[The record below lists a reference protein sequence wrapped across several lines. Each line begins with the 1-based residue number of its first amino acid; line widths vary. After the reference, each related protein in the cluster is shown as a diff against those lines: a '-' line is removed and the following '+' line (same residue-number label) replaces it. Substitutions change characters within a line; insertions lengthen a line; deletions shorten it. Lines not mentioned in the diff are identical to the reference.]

1 MNWIKEGNALT
12 YYSGNT
18 FYRINL
24 SNNKITTEKGELK
37 INGIY
42 ARGISTLKKAKA
54 LIKLIVD
61 IL

>member
-1 MNWIKEGNALT
+1 MNWIKEGNTLT
-12 YYSGNT
+12 YYSGDT

-24 SNNKITTEKGELK
+24 SDNKITTEKGALK

-54 LIKLIVD
+54 LVKLI
-61 IL
+61 LECR